1 MELLR
6 AVLIWWLAIGVMG
19 GIRCP
24 EVSCQPYQKGICAV
38 NAGSELHVN
47 TNPCN
52 PTETCSITSLLEWW
66 STAQPQAQY
75 LCSSQPVLLRNT
87 TITPAKPCLEVESA
101 FEFKAGLGRVSCL
114 SDEDCQLQDGA
125 PSPPGT
131 CVCTLQQSGLG
142 VCMPNQRNPVFEG
155 YWDDCD
161 SDNLGNLEILYFWSF
176 YLSMWPYLQTD
187 IPCSSYLAEVDT
199 FTTLY
204 ILYSQ
209 AGAELLH
216 LLLLPLFF

>member
-6 AVLIWWLAIGVMG
+6 AVLIWWLAIEVMG

-24 EVSCQPYQKGICAV
+24 QVDCQPYQKGICAV
-38 NAGSELHVN
+38 SAGSELHVN
-47 TNPCN
+47 TNPCY

-75 LCSSQPVLLRNT
+75 LCSSQPALLRNT
-87 TITPAKPCLEVESA
+87 TITVPQTCLEEDEA
-101 FEFKAGLGRVSCL
+101 HEFKAGRGRVSCL
-114 SDEDCQLQDGA
+114 SDEDCQLVNGSA
-125 PSPPGT
+125 GT

-142 VCMPNQRNPVFEG
+142 VCVPDIQNDVFEG
-155 YWDDCD
+155 YWEDCIAE
-161 SDNLGNLEILYFWSF
+161 NLGDMEILSFWSF
-176 YLSMWPYLQTD
+176 YASMWPYLQTD

-204 ILYSQ
+204 IMYNQ

>member
-6 AVLIWWLAIGVMG
+6 AVLIWWLAIGVTAD
-19 GIRCP
+19 IRCP
-24 EVSCQPYQKGICAV
+24 VVDCQPYQEGICAV

-52 PTETCSITSLLEWW
+52 PTETCSMTSLLEWW

-75 LCSSQPVLLRNT
+75 LCSSQPALLRNST
-87 TITPAKPCLEVESA
+87 LTVPQICLEAESA
-101 FEFKAGLGRVSCL
+101 HEFKAGSGRLSCL
-114 SDEDCQLQDGA
+114 SDEDCRLQDGSAA
-125 PSPPGT
+125 PVGT

-142 VCMPNQRNPVFEG
+142 VCMPDIQNPVFEG
-155 YWDDCD
+155 YWEDC
-161 SDNLGNLEILYFWSF
+161 SDENLENLEILNFWSF
-176 YLSMWPYLQTD
+176 YFSLWPYLQTD

-204 ILYSQ
+204 ILYNQ
-209 AGAELLH
+209 VGAELLH